1 MFRRICALV
10 VVLFLAFSLVAFAA
24 DAPVAAAPA
33 KDQNAGTKLAR
44 GFVNL
49 VGCWLEL
56 PKQIYLTS
64 KNDNLF
70 VGLTYG
76 FVKGIGVGLYRL
88 ADGIFETVTFVIP
101 PYDKILVE
109 PEYVFEGWE

>member
-24 DAPVAAAPA
+24 DAPAATT

-49 VGCWLEL
+49 VGFWLEL

-64 KNDNLF
+64 KQDNLF

-76 FVKGIGVGLYRL
+76 FVKGIGVGFYRL

-101 PYDKILVE
+101 PYDKIIVE
-109 PEYVFEGWE
+109 PEYVFEGWN